1 MTGAQPLTRNKGEA
15 RSQIKIY
22 LSASALAT
30 LDAISAKK
38 GKAPTRLA
46 CELLEEILRDQD
58 FIATMMDK
66 EKPVRQRAGAS

>member
-1 MTGAQPLTRNKGEA
+1 MTGARPLTRNKGEA

-30 LDAISAKK
+30 LDAISTKV

-46 CELLEEILRDQD
+46 CELLEDILRDQD
-58 FIATMMDK
+58 FIATMMD
-66 EKPVRQRAGAS
+66 EERPARQLAGAS